1 MSLEQRVLVL
11 APTGKDAA
19 LTSSILRDAGVE
31 CMCCSTL
38 DEVCQQL
45 EVGAAAAL
53 LVEEA
58 IASGRSDC
66 LTAWLARQPAWSDLP
81 LLVLAR
87 RGADSAA
94 VARAMDQLG
103 NVTVLERPTRVAAL
117 VSSIRTAL
125 RSRQRQY
132 ETREHLLQLHEQE
145 QSQRQMAEALRD
157 ANQRKDEFFATLSH
171 ELRTPLGAILGWVQV
186 VELKRYD
193 PQVVKKGFD
202 IISRNAKAQC
212 DLIDDLLDMSR
223 IISGK
228 VRLELV
234 DVDLSSVLRA
244 ALDSVQQ
251 SADAKHLRLEVSLD
265 STSQTMR
272 GDFTRLQQV
281 FWNLL
286 NNAVKFTP
294 ENGRIEVTFR
304 EQDGWAVVSV
314 RDSGRGIDP
323 EFLPKVFDR
332 FRQADP
338 SASRAHGGLGLG
350 LAIVKQ
356 LVELHGGTVRAES
369 AGSGSGAV
377 FTVELPFAT
386 RRDASSSRPPDIQ
399 RARRTSSAFPDLN
412 GIRLL
417 AVDDDKDTRAF
428 LKQALEECHA
438 EVLEADSVD
447 EALLLLASAMPDMVI
462 SDIGMPQRDGYE
474 LLREMRARGNAIPA
488 IALTAFAGSED
499 RSRALAS
506 GFQRH
511 IGKPINLVE
520 LMAAISS
527 LARTSR

>member
-338 SASRAHGGLGLG
+338 SASRAHGGW
-350 LAIVKQ
+350 
-356 LVELHGGTVRAES
+356 
-369 AGSGSGAV
+369 
-377 FTVELPFAT
+377 
-386 RRDASSSRPPDIQ
+386 
-399 RARRTSSAFPDLN
+399 
-412 GIRLL
+412 
-417 AVDDDKDTRAF
+417 
-428 LKQALEECHA
+428 
-438 EVLEADSVD
+438 
-447 EALLLLASAMPDMVI
+447 ASAWP
-462 SDIGMPQRDGYE
+462 
-474 LLREMRARGNAIPA
+474 L
-488 IALTAFAGSED
+488 
-499 RSRALAS
+499 
-506 GFQRH
+506 
-511 IGKPINLVE
+511 
-520 LMAAISS
+520 
-527 LARTSR
+527 